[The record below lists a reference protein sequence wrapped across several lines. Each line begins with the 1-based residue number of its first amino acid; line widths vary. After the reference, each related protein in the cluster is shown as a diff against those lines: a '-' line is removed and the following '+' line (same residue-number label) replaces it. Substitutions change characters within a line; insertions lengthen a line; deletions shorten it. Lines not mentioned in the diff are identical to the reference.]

1 MTYSYI
7 MGRILLTLLFITC
20 LSVRV
25 FAQGNDSSVGN
36 EFKDF
41 REELQNEYVDFRK
54 EINAEYIEFLS
65 RAWKEYRLFQGRT
78 PDETP
83 KPLSPVLSQEEK
95 DCREVL
101 VGTDV
106 GTEQLIDETL
116 AAKEKAE
123 RNILKGI
130 STEVNLRQITDSL
143 QLDFFGAELWLHYQS
158 RPFYLP
164 AVTEQSVGNLWRE
177 MAGSRFSSLLADM
190 LCYKEKMQMNDWA
203 YFLLVKKVATHLSTL
218 QGEDCRTVFQH
229 FLLVQSGYDV
239 RLARMDRFLVLLVPI
254 HEKVYACSYL
264 EIDGRPYYVISDK
277 DLKSYSSIFTY
288 QLPDNLIQT
297 PYLSLMIYKEL
308 LLPMQP
314 KAFCIKTARLEV
326 KGEVNQNKIRFYK
339 EYPSCELAIYARAIP
354 DNELMKQLLAS
365 LSVQLAEKPFAEALD
380 QLLLWVQKG
389 FRYQTDREQFGYE
402 KPFFIEENFYYP
414 ACDCEDRSILF
425 ANLVRR
431 LWGKEVV
438 LLDYPGHV
446 ATAVCMG
453 KEEVEGAYISLKG
466 EKYIVCD
473 PTYMNAKA
481 GLLMPSCKAKQPKV
495 IRL

>member
-130 STEVNLRQITDSL
+130 SAEVNLRQITDSL
-143 QLDFFGAELWLHYQS
+143 QLDFLEQNCGCIIKVV
-158 RPFYLP
+158 PFIYLLS
-164 AVTEQSVGNLWRE
+164 QNNLWE
-177 MAGSRFSSLLADM
+177 IFGG
-190 LCYKEKMQMNDWA
+190 KW
-203 YFLLVKKVATHLSTL
+203 LVVAFPLYW
-218 QGEDCRTVFQH
+218 QICFAIRKRCR
-229 FLLVQSGYDV
+229 
-239 RLARMDRFLVLLVPI
+239 
-254 HEKVYACSYL
+254 
-264 EIDGRPYYVISDK
+264 
-277 DLKSYSSIFTY
+277 
-288 QLPDNLIQT
+288 
-297 PYLSLMIYKEL
+297 
-308 LLPMQP
+308 
-314 KAFCIKTARLEV
+314 
-326 KGEVNQNKIRFYK
+326 
-339 EYPSCELAIYARAIP
+339 
-354 DNELMKQLLAS
+354 
-365 LSVQLAEKPFAEALD
+365 
-380 QLLLWVQKG
+380 
-389 FRYQTDREQFGYE
+389 
-402 KPFFIEENFYYP
+402 
-414 ACDCEDRSILF
+414 
-425 ANLVRR
+425 
-431 LWGKEVV
+431 
-438 LLDYPGHV
+438 
-446 ATAVCMG
+446 
-453 KEEVEGAYISLKG
+453 
-466 EKYIVCD
+466 
-473 PTYMNAKA
+473 
-481 GLLMPSCKAKQPKV
+481 
-495 IRL
+495 